1 MPNNQRRSIEHLA
14 KRNNVPKSISVGLQ
28 HERKAVT
35 ADGFAGTQVEDCTV
49 KRDSEGDWEELEF
62 AGE

>member
-35 ADGFAGTQVEDCTV
+35 ADGFAGTGG
-49 KRDSEGDWEELEF
+49 RLYS
-62 AGE
+62 